1 MQTVAH
7 KIENPTQQ
15 KVENLQYSLSQTAN
29 DFFRNLLKI
38 PKMFCD
44 WDMTGAKILAAG
56 DCDGSI
62 ARMIL
67 LAMQSNHVELDKIGL
82 DKLVLLLEYE
92 ALIMTEFSYPK
103 VGRYQHNGG
112 ISEILSDL
120 VNKHITFQASEIRLI
135 FIGDLLHDRM
145 SCNKTVTINLI
156 IRLYEIGVIFILGNH
171 DVYRESYTV
180 EGRCLSEGGQF
191 GEYAIDKGNKTWD
204 EWQEFEKKY
213 FINCYYDNESNYF
226 FIHNGINYTS
236 DEKRP
241 SKKRSFREEKGCRIW
256 KSYDGVEEVHRTF
269 DIAIFSDRKNIQL
282 VSLWFKDENGDSQE
296 FNLNDWPELKALVDC
311 YVNFDNSTWRDHE
324 RLKLFLDNNRELA
337 REKGLYIRSF
347 GYYQTAF
354 GDIEASSIEE
364 LSNKINTMSY
374 KPRNGWFTDFRPEDD
389 SMGDDNGLFSENEIT
404 IIHGHHGFFPGTFR
418 VVNINSRH
426 DNKFSTSALFLG
438 TRRSERLKKVQIP
451 TISACYKK

>member
-1 MQTVAH
+1 MQTVDH
-7 KIENPTQQ
+7 RIENPTKQT
-15 KVENLQYSLSQTAN
+15 VENLRYSLSQTAN
-29 DFFRNLLKI
+29 DFFINLLKI
-38 PKMFCD
+38 PKMSCG
-44 WDMTGAKILAAG
+44 WDIAGAKILAAG

-62 ARMIL
+62 ARMIV

-92 ALIMTEFSYPK
+92 ALIMTESSYPK

-135 FIGDLLHDRM
+135 FIGDLLHDRL
-145 SCNKTVTINLI
+145 SCNKTITINLI
-156 IRLYEIGVIFILGNH
+156 VRLYEMGVIFILGNH

-180 EGRCLSEGGQF
+180 DGRCLGEGGQF

-204 EWQEFEKKY
+204 EWQEFEKIY
-213 FINCYYDNESNYF
+213 FINCYYDNELNYF
-226 FIHNGINYTS
+226 FIHNGIHYES

-241 SKKRSFREEKGCRIW
+241 YKKRSFREKKGCRIW

-269 DIAIFSDRKNIQL
+269 DIAIFSDRKNTQPI
-282 VSLWFKDENGDSQE
+282 SLWFKDENGDSQE
-296 FNLNDWPELKALVDC
+296 FNFNDWPELKELVEC
-311 YVNFDNSTWRDHE
+311 YANVDTSTYRDHE

-364 LSNKINTMSY
+364 LCSKINRMNY
-374 KPRNGWFTDFRPEDD
+374 KPRNGWFTDFRPEDH
-389 SMGDDNGLFSENEIT
+389 SMSENNGLFSENRIT
-404 IIHGHHGFFPGTFR
+404 IVHGHHGFFDSTSF
-418 VVNINSRH
+418 VVNINSRN
-426 DNKFSTSALFLG
+426 DKKFSASAMFLG
-438 TRRSERLKKVQIP
+438 ASRR
-451 TISACYKK
+451 